1 MDFGPEKFEALD
13 PEVQAFLRRLD
24 RDDVR
29 LLEKSIDLSR
39 RVGAAASVV
48 RWVIITV
55 AAIIVTVAGL
65 GDAIAKI
72 VKWFFGAPH

>member
-1 MDFGPEKFEALD
+1 MDDVHFDSLD
-13 PEVQAFLRRLD
+13 PEVQAFLSRLKAS
-24 RDDVR
+24 DVL

-48 RWVIITV
+48 RWLIITV

-72 VKWFFGAPH
+72 VRWFFGAPH

>member
-1 MDFGPEKFEALD
+1 MDDVHFDSLD
-13 PEVQAFLRRLD
+13 PEVQAFLSRLKAS
-24 RDDVR
+24 DVL

-48 RWVIITV
+48 RWLIITV

-65 GDAIAKI
+65 GDAVAKI
-72 VKWFFGAPH
+72 VRWVFGAPH